1 MKISVTINGIHIFF
15 CSSHYPHSWMG
26 LDFYGTFFSLYSL
39 LAYSFPPDQK
49 IALRSLTM
57 LITSWAPIKRWIG
70 LKLYSYCPVSFSFFD
85 GSREHGLRGW
95 GTKTKENVNVCLL
108 SDCLSPPHNHSSVS
122 RLESV
127 TIRFSSFYLFFH
139 GYYPS
144 SRITKRYKSLPRNL
158 LIL

>member
-1 MKISVTINGIHIFF
+1 MTINGIHIFF

-26 LDFYGTFFSLYSL
+26 SDFYGTFFSLYSL

-57 LITSWAPIKRWIG
+57 LITSWASIKRWIG

-108 SDCLSPPHNHSSVS
+108 SDCLSPPQSTQS
-122 RLESV
+122 LF
-127 TIRFSSFYLFFH
+127 RFETWERDDSLFF
-139 GYYPS
+139 
-144 SRITKRYKSLPRNL
+144 ILFVLPWL
-158 LIL
+158 LS